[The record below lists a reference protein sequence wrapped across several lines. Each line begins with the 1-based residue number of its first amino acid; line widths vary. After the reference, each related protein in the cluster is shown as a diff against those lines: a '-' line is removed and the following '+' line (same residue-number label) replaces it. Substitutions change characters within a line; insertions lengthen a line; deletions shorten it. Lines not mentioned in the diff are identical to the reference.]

1 MSEVQNKGD
10 IAQETKNLAVKQES
24 KTRVPVATKSGDI
37 PKPSARIKAKPQ
49 KKTFGTKLKEAFFGD
64 NIGDGSISEHVL
76 FKICIPAVKRVV
88 SEMANSAI
96 NMALGL
102 DPKTRTIDAGR
113 TTHTAN
119 STVYRDRNLSRSSD
133 DRIYYSARR
142 NSISEWLWT
151 LDDAEDILD
160 EIFKALDEYHMVT
173 VSDVYSIM
181 NLGDQIKSTDKNYG
195 WTSPRGMSI
204 VEVHDGQF
212 ALRLP
217 PAGPI

>member
-10 IAQETKNLAVKQES
+10 IAQETKTLAVKQES

-113 TTHTAN
+113 NTHTSN

-160 EIFKALDEYHMVT
+160 EIYKALDEYHMIT

-195 WTSPRGMSI
+195 WTSPRGMGI
-204 VEVHDGQF
+204 VEVHDGQWS
-212 ALRLP
+212 LRLP